1 MTASPDTKGR
11 GKNNFRVSS
20 LTTAARPWGIA
31 DPPSGDGSYCC
42 GSRFP
47 RVLTTVATIVRVS
60 LLAIGVALLP
70 TFVQAEPQAYWP
82 QFHGPNRDNISSE
95 TGLQKEWSA
104 DGPTLLWTAHGLGH
118 GYSSVS
124 MADGRMYTAGNIDGA
139 TVITALDMDGK
150 PLWTFKNGPAWEGAH
165 EGTRGTPTI
174 DGDRVYH
181 ENPLGDVVCVEART
195 GRPLWTVNILKAFGS
210 KNIRWALAE
219 SLLVDGDRVIC
230 CPGGP
235 EACIAALDKMTGKT
249 VWTAKGTGELAGYAS
264 PTLFQQDGL
273 RIVVTLNAKAMI
285 GVNAD
290 TGELLWRVKHT
301 SLFDE
306 NVLQPIYHDGCL
318 FVSSLGNGS
327 VKWKVRVVG
336 NQASVEELWRSK
348 QLDNHHGGVV
358 LVDGHLYGSSA
369 LYNLARW
376 ICLDWETG
384 EMKYSSRGVGKGS
397 LTYADGMLYTLSK
410 RSKMGL
416 VAATPA
422 GHEVI
427 SEFRIPRGGEGP
439 TWAHPVVCGGRL
451 YIRHGEFLYAY
462 DVKGDL

>member
-1 MTASPDTKGR
+1 MP
-11 GKNNFRVSS
+11 
-20 LTTAARPWGIA
+20 LTTTLARLP
-31 DPPSGDGSYCC
+31 
-42 GSRFP
+42 
-47 RVLTTVATIVRVS
+47 
-60 LLAIGVALLP
+60 LLAIGFTLLSNL
-70 TFVQAEPQAYWP
+70 VQAEPQAYWP
-82 QFHGPNRDNISSE
+82 QFHGPNRNNISTE
-95 TGLQKEWSA
+95 TGLLKEWPA
-104 DGPTLLWTAHGLGH
+104 DGPKLLWTANGLGY

-150 PLWTFKNGPAWEGAH
+150 PLWTFKNGPAWEGSY

-181 ENPLGDVVCVEART
+181 ENPLGDVVCLEAKT
-195 GRPLWTVNILKAFGS
+195 GSRLWTLNILKTFGS

-219 SLLVDGDRVIC
+219 SLLVDGDRLIC

-235 EACIAALDKMTGKT
+235 EASVVALDKMTGKT
-249 VWTAKGTGELAGYAS
+249 VWTAKGTGDLAGYAS

-273 RIVVTLNAKAMI
+273 RILVTLNSKAMI

-301 SLFDE
+301 ALFDE
-306 NVLQPIYHDGCL
+306 NILQPIYHDGCV
-318 FVSSLGNGS
+318 FVSSLAAGS
-327 VKWKVRVVG
+327 VKWKVRVDG
-336 NQASVEELWRSK
+336 NRASVEELWRSK

-358 LVDGHLYGSSA
+358 LVGNNLYGSSA

-384 EMKYSSRGVGKGS
+384 EMKYSNRGVGKGS
-397 LTYADGMLYTLSK
+397 LTYADGMLYTLSQ

-416 VAATPA
+416 VPATPA
-422 GHEVI
+422 AHEVI

-462 DVKGDL
+462 DVKGA